1 MRQEPNAKA
10 SRVQGN
16 RERSIAALNATGFL
30 LAGLY
35 SMRTGGYS
43 FTTTNE
49 RCGAAPLRQPDVCGA
64 IARIREEGL
73 HLHDTHHVCA
83 CKIHDKER

>member
-1 MRQEPNAKA
+1 MSLEEQVQLLRQEPNAKA

-49 RCGAAPLRQPDVCGA
+49 RYGAAPLRQPDGIQTDSNC
-64 IARIREEGL
+64 
-73 HLHDTHHVCA
+73 DTTESNA
-83 CKIHDKER
+83 G

>member
-1 MRQEPNAKA
+1 LRQEPNAKA

-49 RCGAAPLRQPDVCGA
+49 RCGAAPLRQPDGIQTDSNC
-64 IARIREEGL
+64 
-73 HLHDTHHVCA
+73 DTTESNA
-83 CKIHDKER
+83 G